1 VRELKKTVA
10 ADDDDR
16 NAYLSRAKALLE
28 QKQPVRTVACPMR
41 SSK

>member
-28 QKQPVRTVACPMR
+28 QKQPVRTAACPMR